1 MVTKKIIHK
10 DLSGNVAEY
19 DFGVDAVNITEDPTH
34 RFVSDEEKA
43 VWNAEDISSK
53 TVDFTEEASYE
64 IASGESTGTLL
75 GKLKKLISVVKGILA
90 KTDKFTSTEAG
101 YLSGA
106 TSKIQTQLDAKAP
119 KGHASAGTTY
129 GAASASYYGHAK
141 ASATTPKAAGTA
153 AVGSETATFARGDHV
168 HPAQTSVTGNAGTA
182 TKLATIRCIDGVG
195 FDGASN
201 IIRYAVCNTAASTQ
215 NKAVNIPNFTLT
227 AGARISVR
235 FTYGNTYAEPQLS
248 VNSGAAKKI
257 YYDGDVWQWLYA
269 DRIYD
274 MVYDGSFF
282 HVVGELSKTD
292 LDDLSKK
299 VTSLLTELD
308 LIMHP
313 KSLYT
318 SATGIVASA
327 SQTWAYASVSGL
339 STWQEVR
346 MWIEVG
352 DGSRG
357 YHTFNRNCNKISV
370 SASVSTS
377 YYGCVQVLCD
387 FENNRVGIYVTAKNG
402 WDFSG
407 LRVLRVEGLVKGLG
421 IV

>member
-19 DFGVDAVNITEDPTH
+19 DIGVDAVNITDDSSH
-34 RFVSDEEKA
+34 RFVTDEEKA
-43 VWNAEDISSK
+43 AWNETDISSK
-53 TVDFTEEASYE
+53 TVDFTEDASYE
-64 IASGESTGTLL
+64 IASGESAGTLL

-182 TKLATIRCIDGVG
+182 TKLEEKKHIDGILFDGSDKVSHFGTCSTSKSTAAKTVSIDGFYLATGARVVVEFTQGNTANNPTLNVSGTGQNPIRCKDKNVQANHILPGALLELMYTGVWEVIG
-195 FDGASN
+195 DL
-201 IIRYAVCNTAASTQ
+201 TQ
-215 NKAVNIPNFTLT
+215 YQVDLLKA
-227 AGARISVR
+227 
-235 FTYGNTYAEPQLS
+235 
-248 VNSGAAKKI
+248 
-257 YYDGDVWQWLYA
+257 
-269 DRIYD
+269 
-274 MVYDGSFF
+274 
-282 HVVGELSKTD
+282 D
-292 LDDLSKK
+292 LN
-299 VTSLLTELD
+299 LLQVPT
-308 LIMHP
+308 
-313 KSLYT
+313 SLYT

-327 SQTWAYASVSGL
+327 LQTWAYGAVSGL
-339 STWQEVR
+339 SAWQEVR

-357 YHTFNRNCNKISV
+357 YHTFNRNCNKVSV

-377 YYGCVQVLCD
+377 YYGCVQVMCD
-387 FENNRVGIYVTAKNG
+387 FDNSRVGIYVTAKNG